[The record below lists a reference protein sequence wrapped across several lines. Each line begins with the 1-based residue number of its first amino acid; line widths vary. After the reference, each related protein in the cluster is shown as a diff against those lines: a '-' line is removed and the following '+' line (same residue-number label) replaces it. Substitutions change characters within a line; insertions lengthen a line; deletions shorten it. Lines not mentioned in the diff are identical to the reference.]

1 MDFEQ
6 YLLETHALDQG
17 HLERAQHLR
26 RRSIPPI
33 GTLAQER
40 QLLSQEQVEAV
51 LKLQRSQRRRFG
63 ETAVQLGM
71 MSTGAVATLL
81 DLQRQ
86 RTPTMSETLVDM
98 GVADERIYEWYLD
111 WFQAHGP
118 QTLAARKS
126 IGKRDAA

>member
-1 MDFEQ
+1 MEFEQ
-6 YLLETHALDQG
+6 YLLETHAVDQE
-17 HLERAQHLR
+17 HLERAQRAR

-51 LKLQRSQRRRFG
+51 LKHQRSRRQRFG
-63 ETAVQLGM
+63 ETAVQMGM
-71 MSTGAVATLL
+71 MSTGAVTSLL

-86 RTPTMSETLVDM
+86 RTPTMSETLVEM
-98 GVADERIYEWYLD
+98 GAADERIYEWYLD

-118 QTLAARKS
+118 QALAARKAGS
-126 IGKRDAA
+126 RRDAA